1 MRWARSTTPN
11 RSQKEKKRVWS
22 SRQWPR
28 LRRREHES
36 RINTD
41 HDISKAATVAIT
53 LLTANHR
60 LRVCVCVWLCV
71 VSSRPCKTGEPNK
84 NNAECMQYIRCEHKI
99 HLNIYMKSI
108 WDHIF
113 FFHSHQMYIAMMSY
127 YCWFVFRTP
136 RAKSERHGF
145 NRCAMPIYWQINI
158 NMQCIRSRMLLIKCT
173 FSLSSPAARI
183 VRYLTIVIWL
193 CNSVISYAAQWILF
207 TFHRTLWC
215 ILFVWIESPVWVI
228 LF

>member
-1 MRWARSTTPN
+1 MFNEFVYEMRWARSTTPN

-113 FFHSHQMYIAMMSY
+113 FFILTKCILQWWVTTVDSY
-127 YCWFVFRTP
+127 
-136 RAKSERHGF
+136 SERREPSQKDTGLIGV
-145 NRCAMPIYWQINI
+145 RCQFIDKSILICNAFEVGCCWSNALF
-158 NMQCIRSRMLLIKCT
+158 RSHHLRLESYVT
-173 FSLSSPAARI
+173 
-183 VRYLTIVIWL
+183 WL
-193 CNSVISYAAQWILF
+193 
-207 TFHRTLWC
+207 
-215 ILFVWIESPVWVI
+215 
-228 LF
+228 